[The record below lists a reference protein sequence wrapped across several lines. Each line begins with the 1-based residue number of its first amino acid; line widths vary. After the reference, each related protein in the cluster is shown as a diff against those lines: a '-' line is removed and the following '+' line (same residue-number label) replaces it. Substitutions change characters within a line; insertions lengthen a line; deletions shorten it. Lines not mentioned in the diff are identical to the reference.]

1 LSYFFIFLVRTNDF
15 YTSFVYSLA
24 MARKIPN
31 NFGSTPGQLYTG
43 ISALG
48 EDFSKDATDGKM
60 LIAKDDPFVTYC
72 KKMGH
77 KFPQFRKGAK
87 FSEKHKQA
95 VGFLGWRLSAGD
107 FTAAL
112 KGTFATYVIPI
123 LFLIGIIYVLG
134 IGVSVG
140 SFSTFDFLGEPL
152 FLVMANYDAPTAFS
166 YFMMFSV
173 VLFGVLGMGVYSI
186 YSYPINAANDEK
198 NKALTYVPEMIGYM
212 IMSMK
217 LVPNLEKSIE
227 FSAKHG
233 RGRIAIEFKRLIW
246 DFQIGVHESIAE
258 GLDSLAY
265 RWAGYS
271 SELKE
276 ALMKIRASV
285 MEPSESQRYELL
297 DKTMLEVL
305 ESVKGKMED
314 YARSLNQPAV
324 MLFYLGVLL
333 PLILII
339 ILPVGSAFSGSPL
352 ANPIF
357 LFLIYCIGIP
367 AIAYLFAK
375 KVVDKRPPTY
385 EPPIIKDDFAELP
398 KKWSMSIGRVQLDA
412 RMFAIAL
419 LVFGLL
425 LAFFLSSQGF
435 PPKFLL
441 IDEEDEFREFSQI
454 IPADKTIEEIL
465 KLDGL
470 SPTELGKKTI
480 DLYFLDNFDY
490 KQGDMYLRLIEEGL
504 AEEIAVKSVLRET
517 LVYTTNPKSDP
528 TKNVFWSVLII
539 TIVMC
544 VSIILYY
551 QSIHK
556 RRAQLK
562 IIQMEDEFKE
572 SMYVIA
578 SRMGENKPVESALKS
593 TKEFLP
599 NLIISKRIFGKTIEN
614 IELMG
619 LPLEGAIFDPIYGS
633 MKGIPSKTLK
643 TAMQL
648 LVDSVSLGVEVASR
662 TLMSLSLQME
672 NMDKVN
678 KSLKDLVSDVS
689 STMMTMAVFIG
700 PIVLGITVS
709 LQKVVMM
716 TLAGVV
722 SDPALE
728 AAKEMDLAKV
738 SGGGGVGVDIGSLFN
753 VSVETFQEFATP
765 LMFLIIISIYV
776 VEIVIIMIY
785 FTTKVQEDNDLL
797 FKINLA
803 RYLPIAITI
812 FVVTAYGAN
821 LLMSGMM

>member
-1 LSYFFIFLVRTNDF
+1 
-15 YTSFVYSLA
+15 
-24 MARKIPN
+24 MARKISST
-31 NFGSTPGQLYTG
+31 FGATPGQLYSG

-48 EDFSKDATDGKM
+48 EDFSKDASDGKM

-72 KKMGH
+72 KGMGR
-77 KFPQFRKGAK
+77 KFPQFRKGAV
-87 FSEKHKQA
+87 FSDKHKQA
-95 VGFLGWRLSAGD
+95 VEFLGWRLSPGD
-107 FTAAL
+107 FMAAI
-112 KGTFATYVIPI
+112 KGTFLMYSIPI
-123 LFLIGIIYVLG
+123 IILIILIYTFGIGIS
-134 IGVSVG
+134 IGELNTG
-140 SFSTFDFLGEPL
+140 KLLGEPIL
-152 FLVMANYDAPTAFS
+152 LSMVGYDESTAFMF
-166 YFMMFSV
+166 FMLIALI
-173 VLFGVLGMGVYSI
+173 LFGVLGMGVYMI
-186 YSYPINAANDEK
+186 YSYPFGVAEDEK

-233 RGRIAIEFKRLIW
+233 RGRIATEFKRLIW

-265 RWAGYS
+265 RWAEYS

-276 ALMKIRASV
+276 SLMKIRASV

-297 DKTMLEVL
+297 DKTMVEVL
-305 ESVKGKMED
+305 ESVKSKMED

-352 ANPIF
+352 ANTPI
-357 LFLIYCIGIP
+357 LILIYCIGIP
-367 AIAYLFAK
+367 AIAYTFAK
-375 KVVDKRPPTY
+375 NVVKKRPPTY
-385 EPPIIKDDFAELP
+385 EPPIIPDDFAELP
-398 KKWSMSIGRVQLDA
+398 KKWSMKVGRLTLDA
-412 RMFAIAL
+412 RVVSIAI
-419 LVFGLL
+419 VIVGLSL
-425 LAFFLSSQGF
+425 SLFLSLEGF

-441 IDEEDEFREFSQI
+441 QDSEDPYMNISQI

-465 KLDGL
+465 LNDGL
-470 SPTELGKKTI
+470 SPTEYGKKTI
-480 DLYFLDNFDY
+480 DLYFIDDFDF
-490 KQGDMYLRLIEEGL
+490 KKGDMYLRLLDEGIPEDV
-504 AEEIAVKSVLRET
+504 AYKSVVREV
-517 LVYTTNPKSDP
+517 LIFTTNPKTDP
-528 TKNVFWSVLII
+528 TKNLFVSGLII
-539 TIVMC
+539 TLVLALS
-544 VSIILYY
+544 VLLYY
-551 QSIHK
+551 QNIHK
-556 RRAQLK
+556 RNAQLN
-562 IIQMEDEFKE
+562 IIKMEEEFKE

-619 LPLEGAIFDPIYGS
+619 LPLEGAVFDPIYGS
-633 MKGIPSKTLK
+633 MKGIPSKTLR

-678 KSLKDLVSDVS
+678 KSLKDLVSEVS
-689 STMMTMAVFIG
+689 STMMTMAIFIG

-722 SDPALE
+722 TDPALE
-728 AAKEMDLAKV
+728 AAKELDLSQIAG
-738 SGGGGVGVDIGSLFN
+738 SSGVGVDIGSLFN
-753 VSVETFQEFATP
+753 VSIESFQQFASPLTF
-765 LMFLIIISIYV
+765 LMIISIYV
-776 VEIVIIMIY
+776 IEIVIIMIY
-785 FTTKVQEDNDLL
+785 FTTKVEEDNDLL

-803 RYLPIAITI
+803 RYLPIAVII
-812 FVVTAYGAN
+812 FVVTAFGAN
-821 LLMSGMM
+821 LLMAGMM